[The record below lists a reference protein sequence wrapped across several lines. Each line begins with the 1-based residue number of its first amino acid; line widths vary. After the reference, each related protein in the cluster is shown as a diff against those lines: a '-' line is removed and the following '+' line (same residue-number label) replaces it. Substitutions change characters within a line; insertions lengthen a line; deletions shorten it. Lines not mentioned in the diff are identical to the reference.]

1 MAVPEHLHDFLILL
15 FLTFS
20 ISSFFVVM
28 LTNSYRMTCVF
39 PSASIILV
47 KMIILGKEHVLLA
60 KLEDESQENFDGEL
74 EAK

>member
-39 PSASIILV
+39 PSAAIILV

-60 KLEDESQENFDGEL
+60 KLKDESQENFDGEL